1 MKKTELERM
10 HMDPEGITMLSE
22 CANGIKAKYG
32 TTGLQIMADSKIR
45 YAEPLASD
53 VRPTAD
59 EIRLNEQEL
68 IRNR

>member
-1 MKKTELERM
+1 
-10 HMDPEGITMLSE
+10 MDSE
-22 CANGIKAKYG
+22 CINKLTERANSIKAKYG
-32 TTGLQIMADSKIR
+32 TGGLQIMADSKIR

-59 EIRLNEQEL
+59 EIRLNDQEL